1 MIGIALIGLVLVL
14 LALAGVAAA
23 WAARA
28 GRTLLDQRL
37 GSMENKLDRRLGD
50 VETKVDRRLE
60 GLDGRLLSQQRS
72 AGEAAAA
79 IAEKLGKL
87 DTAAGQLHERVSD
100 LRRLEQALRPP
111 KARGGF
117 GELLLGNLLR
127 DILPSEAYS
136 LQYGF
141 KSGERVDAVIKV
153 DKLIPVDAK
162 FPLDNFERLVNAED
176 DVERASAQK
185 LFTRDVNGHADAIAA
200 KYIRPGEGTYDFA
213 FMYVPSESVYYEVMC
228 GAGGCAAY
236 AAAKHVFPV
245 SPTMFHAYLQV
256 IAMGLRGLQVEQHAK
271 DVMAY
276 CSGLNKDFGRFRE
289 KFDTLGKH
297 LGHAQSS
304 YGDADRRLAGLE
316 RDLERATDWDRSL
329 EPGDPIVLQELPRA
343 ADAA

>member
-1 MIGIALIGLVLVL
+1 MTDIAFFTLLIL
-14 LALAGVAAA
+14 LAGAGFL

-28 GRTLLDQRL
+28 GRALLEQRL
-37 GSMENKLDRRLGD
+37 GGMEVKLDRRLGD
-50 VETKVDRRLE
+50 VESKVDRRLD
-60 GLDGRLLSQQRS
+60 GLDGRLLSQQQS
-72 AGEAAAA
+72 AGRTAAE

-87 DTAAGQLHERVSD
+87 DTTALQLHERVGD

-127 DILPSEAYS
+127 DILPAEAYS

-162 FPLDNFERLVNAED
+162 FPLDNFERLVNAGD
-176 DVERASAQK
+176 DVERAAAQK
-185 LFTRDVNGHADAIAA
+185 LFVRDVNGHAEAISA

-213 FMYVPSESVYYEVMC
+213 FMYVPSEAVYYEVMC
-228 GAGGCAAY
+228 GPGGCSGY

-256 IAMGLRGLQVEQHAK
+256 IAMGLKGLQVEQHAK

-276 CSGLNKDFGRFRE
+276 CAGLGKDFDRFRE

-297 LGHAQSS
+297 LGNAQAN
-304 YGDADRRLAGLE
+304 YGEADRRLAGLE
-316 RDLERATDWDRSL
+316 RDLERATDWERAM
-329 EPGDPIVLQELPRA
+329 EPAETIELAELPRA

>member
-1 MIGIALIGLVLVL
+1 MTDIAL
-14 LALAGVAAA
+14 LALFILLTAVGFV

-28 GRTLLDQRL
+28 GRALLEQRL
-37 GSMENKLDRRLGD
+37 GGMEEKLDRRLGD
-50 VETKVDRRLE
+50 VETKVDRRLD
-60 GLDGRLLSQQRS
+60 GLDGRLLSQQQS
-72 AGEAAAA
+72 AGRTAAE

-87 DTAAGQLHERVSD
+87 DTTAIQLHERVGD

-117 GELLLGNLLR
+117 GELLLANLLR
-127 DILPSEAYS
+127 DILPAEAYS

-162 FPLDNFERLVNAED
+162 FPLDNFERLVNAGD
-176 DVERASAQK
+176 DVERAAAQK
-185 LFTRDVNGHADAIAA
+185 LFVRDVNGHADAIAA

-228 GAGGCAAY
+228 GPGGCSAY

-256 IAMGLRGLQVEQHAK
+256 IAMGLKGLQVEQHAK

-276 CSGLNKDFGRFRE
+276 CAGLGKDFERFRE

-297 LGHAQSS
+297 LGNAQAN
-304 YGDADRRLAGLE
+304 YGEADRRLAGLE
-316 RDLERATDWDRSL
+316 RDLQRATDWDRAI
-329 EPGDPIVLQELPRA
+329 EPSETIELAELPRA